1 MIKDKPLTTDL
12 IGDKTVKTDEKIEFF
27 GQVDELSAFIMEFTH
42 FIKDNSVKE
51 HLKATVKTLSAIMA
65 EVAGGKGCV
74 DQTTVQ
80 ELTDLANDYLEKSG
94 GFTSFCL
101 PGETLLGAKAHILR
115 TVTRRTERAYAKVYE
130 KYGGSNCIFEYL
142 NKLSTYFY
150 ALAKILDS
158 QDQ

>member
-27 GQVDELSAFIMEFTH
+27 GQVDELSSFIMEFTH
-42 FIKDNSVKE
+42 YVQDVSVKE
-51 HLKATVKTLSAIMA
+51 YLKTIVKTLSGMMA
-65 EVAGGKGCV
+65 EVAGGKTCI
-74 DQTTVQ
+74 DQTVVK
-80 ELTDLANDYLEKSG
+80 ELTDIVSDYLEKSG
-94 GFTSFCL
+94 GFNSFCL

-115 TVTRRTERAYAKVYE
+115 TIARRTERAYARVYQ

-150 ALAKILDS
+150 ALAKQLDS
-158 QDQ
+158 QK

>member
-42 FIKDNSVKE
+42 FIQDNSVKE